1 MSFTAIDHQHM
12 RRAIELAWLG
22 RFTTHPNPRVGCVI
36 AQGER
41 IVGEGWHR
49 RAGEAHAEALALRAA
64 GDAARGA
71 TAYVTLEPHG
81 FHGKTPPCTEALIR
95 AGIARVVCAVLDP
108 NPKVHGDG
116 IRQLEQ
122 AGVQCEVGLLADE
135 AAALNRGFDRRMRT
149 GLPRVTV
156 KVAATLDGRTA
167 LANGASR
174 WITSEAARADVQRLR
189 AASSAIVT
197 GVQTV
202 LADDPQL
209 NVREPSLDLAGRSLL
224 RVVLDTQL
232 RTPAEAKLL
241 ATEGGVMIATA
252 SGDAAR
258 AAALR
263 AEGAEVVR
271 FDVDARGRVSLGA
284 VLREL
289 GRRECNDVLIEAGPT
304 LAGEAITQGWCD
316 ELIVYLAPKLFGPD
330 AKPMLV
336 LPALQRV
343 QDSLQFQFIGAET
356 LGPDLKLT
364 LIRV

>member
-1 MSFTAIDHQHM
+1 MPFTAIDHHHM

-22 RFTTHPNPRVGCVI
+22 RFSTHPNPRVGCVI

-49 RAGEAHAEALALRAA
+49 QAGQAHAEVLALRAA
-64 GDAARGA
+64 GDAAKGA

-95 AGIARVVCAVLDP
+95 AGIVRVVCAVLDP

-116 IRQLEQ
+116 IRQLQQ
-122 AGVQCEVGLLADE
+122 AGVRCDVGLLAED
-135 AAALNRGFDRRMRT
+135 AAALNRGFDQRMRT

-167 LANGASR
+167 LANGASQ
-174 WITSEAARADVQRLR
+174 WITGEAARADVQRLR
-189 AASSAIVT
+189 AAASAIVT

-202 LADDPQL
+202 IADDPQL
-209 NVREPSLDLAGRSLL
+209 NVRDASLDLAGRAPL
-224 RVVLDTQL
+224 RVILDTQL
-232 RTPAEAKLL
+232 RTSPAAKVFSTQGGVIVATACDDATRAEA
-241 ATEGGVMIATA
+241 
-252 SGDAAR
+252 
-258 AAALR
+258 LR
-263 AEGAEVVR
+263 GAGAEVLRVGA
-271 FDVDARGRVSLGA
+271 DAQGRVSLPE

-289 GRRECNDVLIEAGPT
+289 GRRECNDVLVEAGSE
-304 LAGEAITQGWCD
+304 LSGEIIAQGLCD

-330 AKPMLV
+330 ARPLFA

-343 QDSLQFQFIGAET
+343 QDSLQFQFLGAEPI
-356 LGPDLKLT
+356 GPDLKLT
-364 LIRV
+364 LMRV